1 MPASLQS
8 LGHALAWL
16 QLQMRICL
24 FWNPGAG
31 GGTSLADLTQP
42 IVNAGHDVVRVVDR
56 TDDLRAH
63 LTSEIDCVVAAGGDG
78 TIARGAAALAGG
90 DIPLA
95 LLPLGTA
102 NNIAGSLGLE
112 GSLDELIGRWQR
124 DRRVPIDIGFVEHD
138 GRESS
143 FVESVGFGLVTDC
156 IDTGRRMLAK
166 DDPAAHL
173 DDARDLYLELLARA
187 VPQRYSIT
195 IDGEAL
201 NGDYLLVEAL
211 NTPRIGPR
219 LELTSALS
227 SADGLLSVVCMTA
240 AERPQLHD
248 YLDAL
253 HRGGAGNAG
262 LKSWRAGK
270 AVVRGASRMH
280 VDDGV
285 EEVDGPVTIR
295 IEPASLLVLA

>member
-1 MPASLQS
+1 
-8 LGHALAWL
+8 
-16 QLQMRICL
+16 MRICL

-31 GGTSLADLTQP
+31 GGNALADLTRP
-42 IVNAGHDVVRVVDR
+42 IESAGHDVVRVVER
-56 TDDLRAH
+56 TEDLRRL
-63 LTSEIDCVVAAGGDG
+63 LTSDVECVAAAGGDG
-78 TIARGAAALAGG
+78 TIARAAAALVGG

-95 LLPLGTA
+95 PLPLGTA

-112 GSLDELIGRWQR
+112 GSLEELIGRWRQE
-124 DRRVPIDIGFVEHD
+124 RRVAIDVGFVEHG
-138 GRESS
+138 GRESC
-143 FVESVGFGLVTDC
+143 FVESVGFGLIADG
-156 IDTGRRMLAK
+156 IDTGRRTLSK

-173 DDARDLYLELLARA
+173 DEARDLYRELLAGA
-187 VPQRYSIT
+187 VPHPYSIT
-195 IDGEAL
+195 IDGEEL

-211 NTPRIGPR
+211 NTPRIGPG
-219 LELTSALS
+219 LELTSAVS
-227 SADGLLSVVCMTA
+227 TADGLLSVVCMTA

-253 HRGGAGNAG
+253 RRGPAGDTG
-262 LKSWRAGK
+262 LKSWRVRK

-285 EEVDGPVTIR
+285 EEVSGPVAIR